1 MSVKGSES
9 VRVAHLCKRGESLMC
24 RRVMLEDGC
33 EMSLK
38 TQPSPIFLRLKLCEV
53 RESEEVFG
61 RVRRCDVDMS
71 GDGGLCV
78 CMKV

>member
-1 MSVKGSES
+1 MRDWTSLGERVYEVSIGVIECGSES
-9 VRVAHLCKRGESLMC
+9 
-24 RRVMLEDGC
+24 DD
-33 EMSLK
+33 
-38 TQPSPIFLRLKLCEV
+38 SPISLGLKLCVV
-53 RESEEVFG
+53 RECEEVFG